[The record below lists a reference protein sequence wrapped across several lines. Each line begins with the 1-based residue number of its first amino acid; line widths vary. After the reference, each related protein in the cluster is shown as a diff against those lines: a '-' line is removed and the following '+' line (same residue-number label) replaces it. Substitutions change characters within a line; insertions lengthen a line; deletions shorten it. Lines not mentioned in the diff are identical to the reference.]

1 MLSLE
6 EQYQKLVQKRIDLE
20 CRIASS
26 FIHRDNEDV
35 AKLNKLNAKIKKLED
50 KMFSAEL
57 AVDNRVELASDHA
70 AYATKI
76 FH

>member
-20 CRIASS
+20 CKIASS

-35 AKLNKLNAKIKKLED
+35 NKLNRLNAKIRKIED
-50 KMFSAEL
+50 QMFSAEL
-57 AVDNRVELASDHA
+57 AAQNQTELPSEHA
-70 AYATKI
+70 AHATKI

>member
-6 EQYQKLVQKRIDLE
+6 EQYQKLIQKRIDLE

-35 AKLNKLNAKIKKLED
+35 AKLNKINAKIKKIED
-50 KMFSAEL
+50 QMFSAEL
-57 AVDNRVELASDHA
+57 ASNNQVELPSEHA
-70 AYATKI
+70 AHATKI